1 MGKTYKHSK
10 QSKKKKHSTRYA
22 HPTAYNHYRT
32 DDIMIGINTLAH
44 YEKKPADFIGINS
57 NIYQPHRLGVGDRLG
72 ATSGK
77 RYKDHKRRRFDELI
91 GKPYGHLSYNDEDV
105 YLSTVMP
112 DARPQNKTATAFDL
126 TTTTTPPPS
135 STTWTPMHQYN
146 TRFKTSNTSM
156 RYSDA
161 KDDPNT

>member
-1 MGKTYKHSK
+1 MCIRDS
-10 QSKKKKHSTRYA
+10 
-22 HPTAYNHYRT
+22 
-32 DDIMIGINTLAH
+32 
-44 YEKKPADFIGINS
+44 S

-135 STTWTPMHQYN
+135 STSWVPKHAYN
-146 TRFKTSNTSM
+146 TRYADMQFHM
-156 RYSDA
+156 VYGDDA
-161 KDDPNT
+161 SI